1 VQVVHPGLLLAH
13 QNLLDLVLMIYF
25 QDLLRSD
32 LLVLLGRELRID
44 MLMSSRGRE
53 HDMRKSVKMRIDGK
67 I

>member
-1 VQVVHPGLLLAH
+1 VQVVHHDLLLAH